1 MSYIAHILK
10 FPECSN
16 QKKEKK
22 ETVFERKTK
31 TQKIVDL
38 NFKTYNVDMFTP
50 HLLEENRD
58 VPFRKTDN
66 FLSWDV
72 CIIKF
77 HILAIS
83 FQSVKLLGGRERVRE

>member
-1 MSYIAHILK
+1 
-10 FPECSN
+10 
-16 QKKEKK
+16 
-22 ETVFERKTK
+22 
-31 TQKIVDL
+31 
-38 NFKTYNVDMFTP
+38 MFTP

>member
-1 MSYIAHILK
+1 MLL
-10 FPECSN
+10 CSP
-16 QKKEKK
+16 
-22 ETVFERKTK
+22 
-31 TQKIVDL
+31 
-38 NFKTYNVDMFTP
+38 P

-58 VPFRKTDN
+58 VCLSEKTDN

-83 FQSVKLLGGRERVRE
+83 FQNVKLLGGRERERDREVRLYGVCVCVALSHHVDLYGL